1 MENHMWDTLALVL
14 SSDPERIGCVR
25 IHYDRDELVPGCN
38 IMRERSFARERFPL
52 PEIVV
57 VSSTPLEIEL
67 RAYYEGEEDLGMDIK
82 LHLDDDPEMWIKIGD
97 QQEERQASLGLRLEE
112 FGDSVEDGEDTED
125 VGYDDDGRYDAW
137 A

>member
-1 MENHMWDTLALVL
+1 MNLSNKGLKSPEWKENGYKLF
-14 SSDPERIGCVR
+14 S
-25 IHYDRDELVPGCN
+25 YDRDELVPGCN

-82 LHLDDDPEMWIKIGD
+82 LHLDDNPEMWIRIGD

-125 VGYDDDGRYDAW
+125 DGYDDDGRYDAW